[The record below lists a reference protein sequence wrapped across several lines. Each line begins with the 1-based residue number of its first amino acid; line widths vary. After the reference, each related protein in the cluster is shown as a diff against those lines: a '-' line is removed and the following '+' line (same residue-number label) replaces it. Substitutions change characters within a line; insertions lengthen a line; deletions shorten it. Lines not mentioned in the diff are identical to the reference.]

1 MRKQVLMKGL
11 FITLEGVE
19 GCGKSTQIKLLS
31 KFLLEKGIE
40 HVVAREPGG
49 TEIGDKI
56 RKILLDVSNAN
67 MEPLTE
73 LLLYAASRAQHVLE
87 IIEPALKSGKVVL
100 CDRFYDS
107 THAYQGHARG
117 IDSELV
123 DRSILIAT
131 GGLKPELTFLL
142 DIPAEV
148 GIERATKK
156 GIDRL
161 EGEKLVFHKKVRQG
175 FLKLA
180 KEEPHRILVVDAMCG
195 VDELQIKLRHV
206 LEEKL
211 KRWH

>member
-1 MRKQVLMKGL
+1 MRGL

-31 KFLLEKGIE
+31 RFLSERGIE
-40 HVVAREPGG
+40 HVITREPGG

-56 RKILLDVSNAN
+56 RKILLDVSNLK

-73 LLLYAASRAQHVLE
+73 LLLYAASRAQHILE
-87 IIEPALKSGKVVL
+87 IIKPAISSGKIVV

-107 THAYQGHARG
+107 TLAYQGHARG
-117 IDSELV
+117 IDPVLV
-123 DRSILIAT
+123 NKSIEIAT
-131 GGLKPELTFLL
+131 GGLKPDITFLL

-156 GIDRL
+156 GVDRL
-161 EGEKLVFHKKVRQG
+161 EGEDLVFHKKVRQG
-175 FLKLA
+175 FLGLA
-180 KEEPHRILVVDAMCG
+180 KNEPHRIVVVDATCS
-195 VDELQIKLRHV
+195 VDELQMKLRHI

-211 KRWH
+211 KQWH